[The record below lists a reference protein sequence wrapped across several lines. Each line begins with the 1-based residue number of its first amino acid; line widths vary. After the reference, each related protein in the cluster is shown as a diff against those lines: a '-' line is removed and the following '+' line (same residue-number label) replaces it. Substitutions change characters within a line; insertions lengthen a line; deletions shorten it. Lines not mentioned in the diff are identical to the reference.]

1 MPSPLS
7 IILAVGDL
15 PSKIVVLV
23 SLPSVPVTL
32 TVYEPLLL
40 LITSNFGDLPS
51 RTVVVEVVPSEF
63 TIVTV

>member
-1 MPSPLS
+1 MFAL
-7 IILAVGDL
+7 GDF

-32 TVYEPLLL
+32 TVCDPFWLS
-40 LITSNFGDLPS
+40 ITSSFGDLPS
-51 RTVVVEVVPSEF
+51 RTVVVVVVPSEL